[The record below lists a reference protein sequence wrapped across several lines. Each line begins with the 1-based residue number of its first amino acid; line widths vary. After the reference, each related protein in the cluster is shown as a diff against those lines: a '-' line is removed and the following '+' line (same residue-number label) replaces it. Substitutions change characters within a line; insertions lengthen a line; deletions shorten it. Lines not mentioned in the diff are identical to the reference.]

1 MPVPEFVLRKLFVQ
15 GSLQAQPDGFSFALR
30 NTFAPATITGLGL
43 EVDGKPVP
51 PEGLTVQAENEAP
64 RSATTIHPDS
74 PFPLPVG
81 ATVTVHVHGTPL
93 GQGRLKVRAETRE
106 AGLLAFGVQVQEK
119 AKQPQK
125 RWKWSLPRFLQRPLK
140 AGVEVDAQAVV
151 GEIHPHVYG
160 HFVEHLERCVYGGVW
175 TEDGTR
181 LREDTLA
188 LIRALQPSVVRYP
201 GGNFASGY
209 HWEDGIGPR
218 ENRPRRYDKAW
229 NSWESNA
236 VGTDEFMA
244 FCAAVGTDPFLVV
257 NDGSGTPEEA
267 ARWVAYCNDPPTP
280 PRTRGG
286 VPATDMGRLR
296 AAYGHTDPYGVR
308 LWGIGNEV
316 WGQWQIGHTDA
327 GAYAG
332 RLRRFAEAMRQVDP
346 TIQIVAVGDG
356 PHTDRT
362 DDPAVLWNEAVL
374 REAGDLIDYLSFHIY
389 QPNQEGWKETYE
401 PDALH
406 HTVCAAPLDVE
417 AIVRRMARQTE
428 ALAPGRPI
436 RVALDEW
443 NLWLAPPPGAVTMH
457 RLIYTQR
464 DALYVAGMLNAFH
477 RCCRTLALANL
488 AQLVNVLPA
497 IVTDDSRAYA
507 TPLYYPFLMYRQMEK
522 VALHAQVRGPTFDSE
537 ALGNIQAHQGVPY
550 LDVTATRDEAGQRLV
565 LGVVN
570 RHPTLPIE
578 ATIHW
583 RGFGPLRTV
592 RAWILAAPDSLASN
606 SFDAPERVATR
617 EVLLPE
623 GKEEVGMSLCLG
635 AAGELTV
642 RETPP
647 QPAGASCNAQVYRFP
662 AASVTV
668 IELK

>member
-1 MPVPEFVLRKLFVQ
+1 MPIPEFVLRKLFVQ
-15 GSLQAQPDGFSFALR
+15 GSLQAQADGFSFALR
-30 NTFAPATITGLGL
+30 NTFAPGTITGLGL

-51 PEGLTVQAENEAP
+51 AEGLILQTENEAP
-64 RSATTIHPDS
+64 RPATTMGPDT

-81 ATVTVHVHGTPL
+81 VTVTVRVRGTPL

-106 AGLLAFGVQVQEK
+106 AGPLIFTVQVKEQ
-119 AKQPQK
+119 AARSHK
-125 RWKWSLPRFLQRPLK
+125 RWKLSLPRFLQRPLK
-140 AGVEVDAQAVV
+140 AEVQVDSGAVI

-160 HFVEHLERCVYGGVW
+160 HFVEHLERCVYGGIW
-175 TEDGTR
+175 TGDGAR
-181 LREDTLA
+181 LRQDTLA
-188 LIRALQPSVVRYP
+188 LIQALRPPVIRYP

-218 ENRPRRYDKAW
+218 DTRPRRYDKAW

-244 FCAAVGTDPFLVV
+244 LCASVGAEPFLVV

-267 ARWVAYCNDPPTP
+267 ARWVAYCNDPL
-280 PRTRGG
+280 
-286 VPATDMGRLR
+286 ATKVGRLR
-296 AAYGHTDPYGVR
+296 ASCGHADPYGVR

-327 GAYAG
+327 STYAR
-332 RLRRFAEAMRQVDP
+332 RLRLFATAMRQADP
-346 TIQIVAVGDG
+346 TIRLVAVGDA
-356 PHTDRT
+356 PHTDQP
-362 DDPAVLWNEAVL
+362 DDPARLWNEAVL

-389 QPNQEGWKETYE
+389 QPNQEGWKESYDLE
-401 PDALH
+401 ALH
-406 HTVCAAPLDVE
+406 LTVCAAPLDVE
-417 AIVRRMARQTE
+417 AIVGRMARQVE
-428 ALAPGRPI
+428 ALAPGRRI

-477 RCCRTLALANL
+477 RCCQSLNLANL

-497 IVTDDSRAYA
+497 IVTDDVRTYA

-522 VALHAQVRGPTFDSE
+522 VALNAQVRGPAFNSE
-537 ALGNIQAHQGVPY
+537 ALGNILAHQGVPY
-550 LDVTATRDEAGQRLV
+550 LDVTATRDESAQRLV
-565 LGVVN
+565 LGIVN

-578 ATIHW
+578 ATMRW
-583 RGFGPLRTV
+583 RGFGPLRTA
-592 RAWILAAPDSLASN
+592 RAWILSSPDPLASN
-606 SFDAPERVATR
+606 SFDAPERVVTR
-617 EVLLPE
+617 EVLLPKGE
-623 GKEEVGMSLCLG
+623 EEVGMSLCLG

-647 QPAGASCNAQVYRFP
+647 AVASRRGQTQVYRFP
-662 AASVTV
+662 PASVTV
-668 IELK
+668 IELKQI